1 MESFKTQF
9 MMSGV
14 RTYVTVE
21 PLNAGRFGC
30 TLNLVE
36 FFDADE
42 VPVDSHD
49 FDFVLSKNGKLH
61 WQTEGAT
68 KVTMTQEDLDLLGAA
83 ISQNEG

>member
-21 PLNAGRFGC
+21 PFEAGGFGC

-42 VPVDSHD
+42 VPVGDHD
-49 FDFVLSKNGKLH
+49 FDFIVVQDGQEWKTVGTAKI
-61 WQTEGAT
+61 
-68 KVTMTQEDLDLLGAA
+68 TMTQDDLKRLGTA
-83 ISQNEG
+83 ILEAEQ

>member
-1 MESFKTQF
+1 

-21 PLNAGRFGC
+21 PLEAGRFGC

-49 FDFVLSKNGKLH
+49 FDFVLSRNGEQN
-61 WQTEGAT
+61 WRTEGAA
-68 KVTMTQEDLDLLGAA
+68 KVNMTQKDLDRLGAA
-83 ISQNEG
+83 ILQNSSASTMQ

>member
-1 MESFKTQF
+1 MEAFKTQF

-21 PLNAGRFGC
+21 PVNAGTFGC

-42 VPVDSHD
+42 VHVGPHD
-49 FDFVLSKNGKLH
+49 FDFTLRKNE
-61 WQTEGAT
+61 EGVWETTGET
-68 KVTMTQEDLDLLGAA
+68 KVTMTQEDLHSLGSA
-83 ISQNEG
+83 ISENQK

>member
-1 MESFKTQF
+1 
-9 MMSGV
+9 MSGV

-21 PLNAGRFGC
+21 PLDAGCFGC

-49 FDFVLSKNGKLH
+49 FDFVLSKDGELH
-61 WQTEGAT
+61 WRTEGAT
-68 KVTMTQEDLDLLGAA
+68 KVTMTQEDLDRLGAA
-83 ISQNEG
+83 ISQNEV

>member
-1 MESFKTQF
+1 
-9 MMSGV
+9 MSGV

-21 PLNAGRFGC
+21 PLDAGRFGC

-49 FDFVLSKNGKLH
+49 FDFVLSKDGELH
-61 WQTEGAT
+61 WRTEGAT
-68 KVTMTQEDLDLLGAA
+68 KVTMTQEDLDRLGAA
-83 ISQNEG
+83 ISQNEV

>member
-1 MESFKTQF
+1 
-9 MMSGV
+9 MSGV

-21 PLNAGRFGC
+21 PMEAGRFGC

-49 FDFVLSKNGKLH
+49 FDFVLSRNAEQH
-61 WQTEGAT
+61 WHTEGAS
-68 KVTMTQEDLDLLGAA
+68 KVTMTQEDLDRLGAA
-83 ISQNEG
+83 ILENAE